1 MSEDNQN
8 AIFFFGRV
16 EDDKLEN
23 DEKIEERSSDDD
35 EIEEGGSLGL
45 FVKKSKGKKKKSGR
59 KSPWTS
65 EDIDDFIDIVVSNTY
80 YKRKLIFTNT
90 KCQRNGEIYA
100 EILTELKKRATA
112 RGKELEFSVKQLR
125 TKFKKCVSDCKQAAL
140 TIRTATGIKR
150 FQENRGLGSWFKALF
165 AVVQTRDSCQP
176 DQAIEPSSLEQSTSS
191 EKSSKSADS
200 DKSFEDHVENNED
213 SEGGLF
219 IPIKKRK
226 KEKPKEQLEAAILE
240 ASELVKEVVNNDPT
254 KELINFL
261 REEMD
266 RSREHE
272 CKMIQLLTQPH
283 LGSNSFHCGSA
294 QYTLSGPVPTDY
306 RAFLPNAS
314 NRPGW
319 PEGSFRSLTP
329 TCSMSSALNENFQFS
344 DGNVFQ
350 NL

>member
-1 MSEDNQN
+1 M
-8 AIFFFGRV
+8 
-16 EDDKLEN
+16 
-23 DEKIEERSSDDD
+23 
-35 EIEEGGSLGL
+35 
-45 FVKKSKGKKKKSGR
+45 
-59 KSPWTS
+59 
-65 EDIDDFIDIVVSNTY
+65 VSNTY

-100 EILTELKKRATA
+100 EILTELKRRASA
-112 RGKELEFSVKQLR
+112 RGKELKFTVSQLR

-150 FQENRGLGSWFKALF
+150 FQEDRGLGNWFKPLF
-165 AVVQTRDSCQP
+165 AVVQTRDSCQS
-176 DQAIEPSSLEQSTSS
+176 DQAIGPSSLEQSSSS

-200 DKSFEDHVENNED
+200 EKSFQDHQENNED

-226 KEKPKEQLEAAILE
+226 REKAKEKLEAAVME

-261 REEMD
+261 REEMN

-272 CKMIQLLTQPH
+272 LKMIQLLTQPH
-283 LGSNSFHCGSA
+283 LGSDSFHSGSA
-294 QYTLSGPVPTDY
+294 QYTVSGPVSTDY
-306 RAFLPNAS
+306 RAFLPNVS

-319 PEGSFRSLTP
+319 PEGSFSSLTP
-329 TCSMSSALNENFQFS
+329 TYSMSSPSNENFQFS

>member
-1 MSEDNQN
+1 M
-8 AIFFFGRV
+8 
-16 EDDKLEN
+16 EDDKVAN
-23 DEKIEERSSDDD
+23 DEQIDEKSSDDD
-35 EIEEGGSLGL
+35 ETEEGGSLSL
-45 FVKKSKGKKKKSGR
+45 FVKKSKGKKRKSGR
-59 KSPWTS
+59 KSSWSS

-100 EILTELKKRATA
+100 EILTELKRRASA
-112 RGKELEFSVKQLR
+112 RGKELKFTVSQLR

-150 FQENRGLGSWFKALF
+150 FQEDRGLGNWFKPLF

-176 DQAIEPSSLEQSTSS
+176 DQAIEPSSLEQSSSS

-200 DKSFEDHVENNED
+200 EKSFQDHQENNED

-226 KEKPKEQLEAAILE
+226 REKAKEKLEAAVME

-261 REEMD
+261 REEMN
-266 RSREHE
+266 RSCEHE
-272 CKMIQLLTQPH
+272 LKMIQLLTQPR
-283 LGSNSFHCGSA
+283 LGSDSFQSGSA
-294 QYTLSGPVPTDY
+294 QYTVSGPVSADY
-306 RAFLPNAS
+306 RAFLPNVS

-319 PEGSFRSLTP
+319 PEGSFSSLTP
-329 TCSMSSALNENFQFS
+329 TYSMSSASNENFQFS